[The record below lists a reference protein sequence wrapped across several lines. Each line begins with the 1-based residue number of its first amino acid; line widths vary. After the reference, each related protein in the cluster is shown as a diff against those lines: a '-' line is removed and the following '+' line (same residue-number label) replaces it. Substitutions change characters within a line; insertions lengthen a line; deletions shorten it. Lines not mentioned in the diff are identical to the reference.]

1 MAARATPWPMRAL
14 VEAPQYNFTHA
25 AARHRVGDRSIGHAT
40 FSVVVAFAFT
50 RTTKRKQR
58 VVAAATNKS
67 FGYELDG
74 EEGHRH
80 VLVVAKQQHWLQKLL
95 PMLSSEF
102 DDEVLL
108 IPASVSIVKGVT
120 TRRAA

>member
-1 MAARATPWPMRAL
+1 MRAL

-25 AARHRVGDRSIGHAT
+25 AARHRVGDRAIGHAT

-58 VVAAATNKS
+58 VLAVAAGERFDN
-67 FGYELDG
+67 EVDG